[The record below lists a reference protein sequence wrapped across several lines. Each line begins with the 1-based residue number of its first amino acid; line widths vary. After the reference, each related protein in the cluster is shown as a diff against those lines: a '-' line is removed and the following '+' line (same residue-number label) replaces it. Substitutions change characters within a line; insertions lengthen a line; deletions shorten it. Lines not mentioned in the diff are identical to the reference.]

1 MQQDIIILDGE
12 RLKMNILLLGKNG
25 QLGRELQRALA
36 PLGTLVTLDRYGQHD
51 LCGDLTNL
59 DGLQKTI
66 KALSPDII
74 VNAAGYTAVD
84 QAENDYEIAHCVNA
98 TAPSVMAQE
107 AKNLGALF
115 VHYSTDY
122 VLDGSGTHLW
132 KEDDIALPLNAY
144 GKSKL
149 QGEQLI
155 QQSGC
160 DHFIFRTSWVYGRHG
175 NNFIKTIM
183 RLAHERDELNIVCDQ
198 IGVPT
203 GAELLADVTAHAI
216 HLFGHEKQSTLA
228 NEKQLS
234 GIYHLAP
241 QGQTSWFD
249 YALFI
254 IEQAK
259 KSGVEFKLNTINPVV
274 SSDYKTIATR
284 PLNSRLDTGKLS
296 ETFKLY
302 LPDWHLGVNR
312 VVSELLGK

>member
-1 MQQDIIILDGE
+1 
-12 RLKMNILLLGKNG
+12 MNILLLGKNG
-25 QLGRELQRALA
+25 QVGWELQRALA
-36 PLGTLVTLDRYGQHD
+36 PLGTLVTLDRHDQKD

-59 DGLQKTI
+59 DGLQKTL
-66 KALSPDII
+66 KTLSPDII

-98 TAPSVMAQE
+98 LAPSLIAQ
-107 AKNLGALF
+107 AASNSGALLI
-115 VHYSTDY
+115 HYSTDY
-122 VLDGSGTHLW
+122 VFNGNGTHSW

-144 GKSKL
+144 GQSKL

-198 IGVPT
+198 IGAPT

-216 HLFGHEKQSTLA
+216 RLLGR
-228 NEKQLS
+228 EKQLS

-259 KSGVEFKLNTINPVV
+259 KSGIEFKLNTINPIV

-296 ETFKLY
+296 ETFDLY